1 MSFLSSL
8 SFSLALFQMESR
20 MCVRGTALLESVSFP
35 HITSRLWI
43 MRFTAFAS
51 INFNCA
57 NVAPSECLS
66 LACSFTCIF
75 TSALTFVPNFFPY
88 TAPHYTLY
96 LLLSTPVFTGSL
108 TLNSFSV
115 KCLPN
120 VASLYTTG
128 FRLSE
133 ASPYFPLRWSS
144 HYETESKNAES
155 WCTLPLMAWA
165 LLPYQLMGSQ
175 LVSMHLMP
183 IDGILNASSY
193 GLINRQCWRDAC
205 VSCLQGEASLRV
217 GAWRCHRSSPLHL
230 VDLIELSLSRI
241 H

>member
-1 MSFLSSL
+1 MLEAQLYLSLYPFHILLVVFELCASL
-8 SFSLALFQMESR
+8 
-20 MCVRGTALLESVSFP
+20 LLPAS
-35 HITSRLWI
+35 TSTVPMLP
-43 MRFTAFAS
+43 
-51 INFNCA
+51 
-57 NVAPSECLS
+57 PSECLS

-144 HYETESKNAES
+144 HYETESRNAES
-155 WCTLPLMAWA
+155 
-165 LLPYQLMGSQ
+165 
-175 LVSMHLMP
+175 
-183 IDGILNASSY
+183 
-193 GLINRQCWRDAC
+193 
-205 VSCLQGEASLRV
+205 
-217 GAWRCHRSSPLHL
+217 
-230 VDLIELSLSRI
+230 
-241 H
+241 